1 MAGPRDINPNDMI
14 SVRPAPAR
22 RVAPV
27 VPPAPWLFAGAMALS
42 SAVAV
47 FGGLVLG
54 YMAATGHG
62 IGDTK
67 WTEAVQSHG
76 RLQLF
81 SWVSVFVLALLFEFG
96 VRLNQAPMLPAK
108 PRMAVLLACGIGPI
122 VAAAGQLGVPPDRVL
137 MVAGA
142 LLLAAGGLGGAGLI
156 WRIPAPRALSI
167 DIHPLWLRFSATW
180 LAIAA
185 VAHLVAVLRADGRIV
200 ALPDTWFVNE
210 VTVRGFVT
218 FAIVGVGFRAFPG
231 HLGLPVVEQRWQQI
245 LLAWFTAAV
254 LLAALSA
261 GAFGLGHAGWL
272 TRVADL
278 TFAAALL
285 ALTWR
290 TGVLRALRRPPP
302 GERYALLVPV
312 AWLGLVAYAV
322 ALAAQAVLTDLSDRS
337 LYEEGAV
344 RHLFMLGFMAPLMA
358 AMAHIVLARFATG
371 RLLWENRLTAGF
383 VCLVAATPLRVL
395 PVLFT
400 SSPGSAGKYLLAT
413 AALLTTVGLGL
424 VAAVAMHTSRVA
436 WQRQRAHRRA

>member
-1 MAGPRDINPNDMI
+1 MAGPRNINPNDMI

-81 SWVSVFVLALLFEFG
+81 SWVGVFVLALLFEFG

-108 PRMAVLLACGIGPI
+108 PRMAVLVACGLGPI
-122 VAAAGQLGVPPDRVL
+122 AAAAGQLGVPPDRGL
-137 MVAGA
+137 MVAGS
-142 LLLAAGGLGGAGLI
+142 LLLAAGTVGGAWLV
-156 WRIPAPRALSI
+156 WRIPAPASLSI
-167 DIHPLWLRFSATW
+167 DVHPLWLRFSASW
-180 LAIAA
+180 LALAA
-185 VAHLVAVLRADGRIV
+185 LAHLLAILRADGRI
-200 ALPDTWFVNE
+200 LGLSDTWFVNE
-210 VTVRGFVT
+210 VTIRGFVT

-231 HLGLPVVEQRWQQI
+231 HLGLPVVEQRWQQV
-245 LLAWFTAAV
+245 LLAWFTASVA
-254 LLAALSA
+254 LAALSA
-261 GAFGLGHAGWL
+261 GAFGLEGAAWL
-272 TRVADL
+272 TRLADL
-278 TFAAALL
+278 SFAAALL

-322 ALAAQAVLTDLSDRS
+322 ALAAQALLTDLSDRT
-337 LYEEGAV
+337 LYEEGAI

-371 RLLWENRLTAGF
+371 RLLWENRLTAAF

-395 PVLFT
+395 PVLFAE
-400 SSPGSAGKYLLAT
+400 SPGSVGKYLLAT
-413 AALLTTVGLGL
+413 AVLFTTVGLGL
-424 VAAVAMHTSRVA
+424 MGAVAMRTATVA
-436 WQRQRAHRRA
+436 WQRQRPRRPV